1 MSQSDFLRREGGEL
15 TVLWALTSEIAIHW
29 FGMETHGWSTGS
41 GLRVT
46 LACHLHSLGSLAS
59 LSNPTGCLM
68 QKFRAFGSEFGIHE
82 TLRGLG

>member
-46 LACHLHSLGSLAS
+46 LACHLDSLGSS
-59 LSNPTGCLM
+59 FTP
-68 QKFRAFGSEFGIHE
+68 KFYWMSDAEIQSFQV
-82 TLRGLG
+82 